1 MVGSISE
8 TIFLIKASSSRVLM
22 SFLSLLFL
30 LTISSCNSP
39 ADISCENGI
48 EVVSNKAEPYKIN
61 NKRIHIS
68 LEEINVIDL
77 ENPEFLEKGMG
88 SAGEFDVDSDGNIY
102 IVGWKNKEYYINKID
117 KMGNLILSF
126 GRRGE
131 GPGEINTPI
140 RPTIYD
146 DHLLVITD
154 MFKKLI
160 YYDLHSGRYVREILF
175 KTPMLIV
182 ECLPNN
188 KFLVYKS
195 KDSFLSKELYFRC
208 LEIYDDQWKMTKEL
222 DVDECPP
229 QEEMGLLPPYF
240 MWRVSNQ
247 GIFIVNEKR
256 GYEIQKYDH
265 DGRLLRKI
273 KKEYRPVR
281 LSEELEKEIAG
292 PNYQIRHLYQGKKM
306 HYLAPMNSI
315 FSDDKERFFVM
326 TYEKSD
332 TGAGFIHNVFNADGL
347 YIGDIIINKVWA
359 GLINSPK
366 YTVIKNNKLY
376 YYREKA
382 NGFRELV
389 VCHIKYE

>member
-1 MVGSISE
+1 MP
-8 TIFLIKASSSRVLM
+8 FLW
-22 SFLSLLFL
+22 LLFIL
-30 LTISSCNSP
+30 MISSCNGS
-39 ADISCENGI
+39 ADISYENGI
-48 EVVSNKAEPYKIN
+48 EVVHNKAEPNKIN
-61 NKRIHIS
+61 RKRINIS
-68 LEEINVIDL
+68 LEEINAIDL
-77 ENPEFLEKGMG
+77 DSSQLIEKGFG
-88 SAGEFDVDSDGNIY
+88 SAGEFDVDSNGNIY
-102 IVGWKNKEYYINKID
+102 IVGFKNREYYINKID
-117 KMGNLILSF
+117 KTGNLLLSF

-160 YYDLHSGRYVREILF
+160 YYDLQSGGCVREILF
-175 KTPMLIV
+175 KTPMSIV
-182 ECLPNN
+182 ECLPDN

-195 KDSFLSKELYFRC
+195 KSSSYSKEIYFRS
-208 LEIYDDQWKMTKEL
+208 LNIYDDQWKMIKEL

-240 MWRVSNQ
+240 MWRVSNK
-247 GIFIVNEKR
+247 GIYIVNEKR
-256 GYEIQKYDH
+256 GYEIQKFDH
-265 DGRLLRKI
+265 DGKLLRKI
-273 KKEYRPVR
+273 KKEYHPVR

-292 PNYQIRHLYQGKKM
+292 PNYQVDYSYQGKKM
-306 HYLAPMNSI
+306 RYLAPMNSI
-315 FSDDKERFFVM
+315 FCDDEERFFVM

-332 TGAGFIHNVFNADGL
+332 TSAGFIHNVFNADGL
-347 YIGDIIINKVWA
+347 YIGDITINKDWA
-359 GLINSPK
+359 GIINSPK

-382 NGFRELV
+382 DGFRELV

>member
-1 MVGSISE
+1 MRRISE
-8 TIFLIKASSSRVLM
+8 TFFLFKASSGRVLL
-22 SFLSLLFL
+22 SFLWLLFL
-30 LTISSCNSP
+30 LMISSCNGP
-39 ADISCENGI
+39 AGISYENGI
-48 EVVSNKAEPYKIN
+48 EVVYNKAEPNKIN
-61 NKRIHIS
+61 KKRINIS
-68 LEEINVIDL
+68 LEEINIIDL

-88 SAGEFDVDSDGNIY
+88 SAGEFDVDSNGNIY
-102 IVGWKNKEYYINKID
+102 IVGYKNKEYYINKID
-117 KMGNLILSF
+117 KKGNLILSF

-131 GPGEINTPI
+131 GPGEINLPN

-160 YYDLHSGRYVREILF
+160 YYDLQSGRCVREILF

-195 KDSFLSKELYFRC
+195 KNSSHSKETYFSC
-208 LEIYDDQWKMTKEL
+208 LNIYDDQWKMIKEL
-222 DVDECPP
+222 DVDEIPP
-229 QEEMGLLPPYF
+229 QEELGLLPPYF

-256 GYEIQKYDH
+256 GYEIQKYDY

-292 PNYQIRHLYQGKKM
+292 PNYQVNHLYQGKKM
-306 HYLAPMNSI
+306 RYLAPMNSI
-315 FSDDKERFFVM
+315 FCDDEERFFAM

-332 TGAGFIHNVFNADGL
+332 TGAGFIHNIFNADGL
-347 YIGDIIINKVWA
+347 YIGDIIINKEWA
-359 GLINSPK
+359 GIINSPK
-366 YTVIKNNKLY
+366 YTVIKKNKLY
-376 YYREKA
+376 YYREKDD
-382 NGFRELV
+382 GFKELV
-389 VCHIKYE
+389 ISHIKYE

>member
-1 MVGSISE
+1 
-8 TIFLIKASSSRVLM
+8 M
-22 SFLSLLFL
+22 SFLWLLFL
-30 LTISSCNSP
+30 LTISSCNGP
-39 ADISCENGI
+39 ADISYENGI
-48 EVVSNKAEPYKIN
+48 KVVSNKAEPNKIN
-61 NKRIHIS
+61 KKHINIS

-117 KMGNLILSF
+117 KTGNLILSF

-160 YYDLHSGRYVREILF
+160 YYDLQSGRCVREILF

-195 KDSFLSKELYFRC
+195 KNSSDSKELYFKC

-222 DVDECPP
+222 DVDECPR
-229 QEEMGLLPPYF
+229 QDEMGLLPPYF

-256 GYEIQKYDH
+256 GYEIQKFDH

-292 PNYQIRHLYQGKKM
+292 PNYQVDHLYQGKKM
-306 HYLAPMNSI
+306 RYLAPMNSI
-315 FSDDKERFFVM
+315 FCDDQERFFVM

-347 YIGDIIINKVWA
+347 YIGDLIINKEWA
-359 GLINSPK
+359 GIINSPK
-366 YTVIKNNKLY
+366 YTMIKNNKLY

-382 NGFRELV
+382 DGFKELV

>member
-1 MVGSISE
+1 MRRMSE
-8 TIFLIKASSSRVLM
+8 TIFLFKASSGRVLI
-22 SFLSLLFL
+22 SFLWLLFL
-30 LTISSCNSP
+30 LMISSCDGP
-39 ADISCENGI
+39 ADISYENGI
-48 EVVSNKAEPYKIN
+48 EVVSNKAEPNKIN
-61 NKRIHIS
+61 KKRINFS

-117 KMGNLILSF
+117 KTGNLILSF

-140 RPTIYD
+140 RPTIYN
-146 DHLLVITD
+146 DHFFVIAD

-160 YYDLHSGRYVREILF
+160 YYDVQSGRCVREILF

-195 KDSFLSKELYFRC
+195 KNSSRSKEIYFSC
-208 LEIYDDQWKMTKEL
+208 LNIYDDQWKMIKEL
-222 DVDECPP
+222 DVYEYPP
-229 QEEMGLLPPYF
+229 QEELGLLAPYF

-256 GYEIQKYDH
+256 GYEIQKFDH

-292 PNYQIRHLYQGKKM
+292 PNYQVDRLYQGKKM
-306 HYLAPMNSI
+306 RYLAPMNSI
-315 FSDDKERFFVM
+315 FCDDQERFFVM

-347 YIGDIIINKVWA
+347 YIGDLIINKEWA
-359 GLINSPK
+359 GIINSPK
-366 YTVIKNNKLY
+366 YTMIKNNKLY

-382 NGFRELV
+382 DGFKELV